1 MTKRHGRSEKAVDM
15 GRAYV
20 TDLLPALDVY
30 RKYFTDLLYTLRILE
45 GAWQSWL
52 ATGMLLV
59 GSTVTNLLSKCSFSL
74 LSGR

>member
-30 RKYFTDLLYTLRILE
+30 RKYFTELLYTLRILE
-45 GAWQSWL
+45 
-52 ATGMLLV
+52 
-59 GSTVTNLLSKCSFSL
+59 
-74 LSGR
+74 